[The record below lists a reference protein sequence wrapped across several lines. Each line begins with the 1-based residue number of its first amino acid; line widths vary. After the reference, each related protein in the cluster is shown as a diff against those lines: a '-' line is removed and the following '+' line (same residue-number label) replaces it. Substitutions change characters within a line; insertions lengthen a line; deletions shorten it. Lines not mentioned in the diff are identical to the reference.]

1 MMQRGAQLG
10 SGVRVHT
17 LRPLLALVLASC
29 AASPP
34 AAAGGSPSMR
44 TDTPSSTSV
53 VMPSVAESLE
63 GPPTR
68 CAGPI
73 PEPRVVSRAY
83 GALVGE
89 ELAYAGFYAR
99 YEAPDGF
106 HASDAPRTRFGY
118 RIKALW
124 VMPSAQRDR
133 VTVSGQSDSGASLWF
148 GLEDSRPSTRLILD
162 PATTDA
168 SFDNPRW
175 REFHTYLYF
184 PAAACYLL
192 EVTGDGAGWT
202 AGIGMGR

>member
-1 MMQRGAQLG
+1 MPT
-10 SGVRVHT
+10 VR
-17 LRPLLALVLASC
+17 
-29 AASPP
+29 
-34 AAAGGSPSMR
+34 
-44 TDTPSSTSV
+44 
-53 VMPSVAESLE
+53 PSVAGNLE
-63 GPPTR
+63 RAPSR
-68 CAGPI
+68 CTGPI

-133 VTVSGQSDSGASLWF
+133 VTVGGQSESGTSLWF

-162 PATTDA
+162 PATTGA